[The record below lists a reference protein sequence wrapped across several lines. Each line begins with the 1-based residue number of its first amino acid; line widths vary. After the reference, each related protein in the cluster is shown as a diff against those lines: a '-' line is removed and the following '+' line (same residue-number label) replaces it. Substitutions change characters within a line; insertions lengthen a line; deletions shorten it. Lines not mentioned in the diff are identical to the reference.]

1 MDLQWGSVNTLL
13 SLTLYEPQFTVVHI
27 GNLYFYPS
35 LVQWPNQILDGS
47 AGSTN
52 DDTTETEG
60 EFCGWYILKSRSR
73 GGRTCAQLRNNSRYG
88 VEPLAVI
95 FYITQYIH
103 LTATELWIS
112 TQASKIAEVY
122 SNLEEHF
129 AVTACHELLSRRRH
143 SDGWFTALRNSIG
156 AAACFAV
163 TPSSFD
169 GCCFEI
175 FVYIWGWT
183 TKGAGKT
190 FFGRD
195 IRKW

>member
-73 GGRTCAQLRNNSRYG
+73 GGRTCAQLRNNSRNG

-103 LTATELWIS
+103 LTATELWIP

-143 SDGWFTALRNSIG
+143 SDGWFTALRNG
-156 AAACFAV
+156 RVFNRG
-163 TPSSFD
+163 SSMLCGD
-169 GCCFEI
+169 TEL
-175 FVYIWGWT
+175 VWWMLL
-183 TKGAGKT
+183 
-190 FFGRD
+190 RD
-195 IRKW
+195 FCLYLRMNYKRSR